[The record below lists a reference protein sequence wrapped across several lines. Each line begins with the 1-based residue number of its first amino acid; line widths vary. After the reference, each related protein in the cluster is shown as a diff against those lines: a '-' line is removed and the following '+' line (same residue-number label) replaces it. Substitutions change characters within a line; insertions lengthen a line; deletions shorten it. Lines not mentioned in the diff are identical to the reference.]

1 MSCVHWMMI
10 MPARFPATTPIIWV
24 ATRMAGT
31 NVWAMSAARGPNFL
45 TTQPATKRFS
55 VPVAVRTYV
64 GLVDRTIAT
73 TATTAKRTA
82 ERRAHAENAKLRS
95 RAGSNLI
102 SAAAITGA
110 VVRRVRV
117 VKGVALHEMEDVEEP
132 GRGSQS
138 AIRPSCIRRRDSL
151 RTEPACS

>member
-10 MPARFPATTPIIWV
+10 MPARFPATTPMIWV

-55 VPVAVRTYV
+55 VPVSVRTYV

-73 TATTAKRTA
+73 AATTANVPHSVVLMPRMLNCVA
-82 ERRAHAENAKLRS
+82 VP
-95 RAGSNLI
+95 
-102 SAAAITGA
+102 AAI
-110 VVRRVRV
+110 
-117 VKGVALHEMEDVEEP
+117 
-132 GRGSQS
+132 S
-138 AIRPSCIRRRDSL
+138 SL
-151 RTEPACS
+151 LQRSPVPLYGGCVS